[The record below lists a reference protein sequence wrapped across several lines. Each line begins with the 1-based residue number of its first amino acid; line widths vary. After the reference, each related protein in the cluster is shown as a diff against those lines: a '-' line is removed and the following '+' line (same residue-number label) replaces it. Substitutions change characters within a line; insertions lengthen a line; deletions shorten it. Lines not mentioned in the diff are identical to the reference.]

1 MRMLVSNFDKM
12 DSNKKKELLET
23 ADNFLQN
30 LS

>member
-1 MRMLVSNFDKM
+1 MLVSNFDKM

-23 ADNFLQN
+23 ADHFLQN